1 MDIWA
6 STSSTTD
13 WSAVCRGLG
22 WNPGAV
28 MNSAFMVVRADRVG
42 RKHGLDALFHLR
54 EDDGSASGVRVGRL
68 FSGDRAEIIAAGAE
82 VSRMDHS
89 SADRFKTAIL
99 FIAVIG
105 LVAGLALYVAG
116 QGDIATLVW
125 FAGVVPALAAL
136 VIEILRS
143 IGRGEVGL
151 DIVAALSMTAALVFG
166 ETLAAAVVAV
176 MYSGGT
182 FLESFAEG
190 RARREMHDL
199 LSRVPRTA
207 TRHRNGGLEEV
218 PLDEITPG
226 DRLLI
231 RQGDVVP
238 VDGTVLS
245 ASAFVDTSALT
256 GEALPV
262 RLANGVEAV
271 SGSTNAGEAFDL
283 AATRRAAESTY
294 AGIVRLVEEA
304 QRSKAPMSRLAD
316 RWSLGFLAVTVAI
329 ATAAWWFTG
338 DPIRAVAVLVVAT
351 PCPLILAVP
360 VALVAGLSRAARFGV
375 LIKGAG
381 PLETMARIH
390 TLILDKTGTLTDGRP
405 QIVSIDSYR
414 GIGEDDIL
422 RLAAALDQAS
432 KHPVAQAI
440 VAAAK
445 ARGLAL
451 PVPSDVA
458 EIPGEGVVG
467 RVEGRE
473 VIVGGDGFVAT
484 RVGPASGAHP
494 FLAAGSVI
502 VAVAV
507 DGRLAGHLVMSD
519 PLRDGSAAMLAGLR
533 REGIQRILLATG
545 DRLDVAER
553 VTEGLGLDGLRA
565 GLTPDQKVLL
575 VLSERQN
582 GPVMMVGDGVNDA
595 PALAAAD
602 VGVAMGAR
610 GAAASAEAADVV
622 LLVDRVDRLGPGL
635 EIARKSRRIAMES
648 VVAGIGLSVL
658 GMIAAAFGYLTPV
671 QGALLQEVI
680 DVAVILN
687 ALRALRIEPA
697 GSVAPKHG
705 RPRTGWR
712 RARSASW
719 IGPSVSRPIA

>member
-1 MDIWA
+1 MEK
-6 STSSTTD
+6 TLTD
-13 WSAVCRGLG
+13 HV
-22 WNPGAV
+22 
-28 MNSAFMVVRADRVG
+28 
-42 RKHGLDALFHLR
+42 
-54 EDDGSASGVRVGRL
+54 
-68 FSGDRAEIIAAGAE
+68 
-82 VSRMDHS
+82 
-89 SADRFKTAIL
+89 KTAIL
-99 FIAVIG
+99 LGATTG
-105 LVAGLALYVAG
+105 LVVGLVFYFTG
-116 QGDIATLVW
+116 RTDIADLIW
-125 FAGVVPALAAL
+125 ISGVVPALAAL
-136 VIEILRS
+136 VVEIGRS

-182 FLESFAEG
+182 FLEAFAEG

-207 TRHRNGGLEEV
+207 TRYRSGGLEEV
-218 PLDEITPG
+218 PLDAIAPG

-238 VDGTVLS
+238 VDGAV
-245 ASAFVDTSALT
+245 ASETAFVDTSALT
-256 GEALPV
+256 GESLPV
-262 RLANGVEAV
+262 RLAHGSDAM

-283 AATRRAAESTY
+283 TAKREAKDSTY

-304 QRSKAPMSRLAD
+304 QASKAPMSRLAD
-316 RWSLGFLAVTVAI
+316 RWSLGFLAVTVSI
-329 ATAAWWFTG
+329 AFAAWWFTG
-338 DPIRAVAVLVVAT
+338 DPIRVVAVLVVAT

-360 VALVAGLSRAARFGV
+360 VALVAGLSRAAHFGV

-381 PLETMARIH
+381 PLETMARIR

-405 QIVSIDSYR
+405 QIVSIISHN
-414 GIGEDDIL
+414 GMAEDDIL

-445 ARGLAL
+445 ARGLPL

-458 EIPGEGVVG
+458 EMPGEGVIG
-467 RVEGRE
+467 QVEGRT
-473 VIVGGDGFVAT
+473 VIVGGDGFVAS
-484 RVGPASGAHP
+484 RVGGQPADHPGMTAGA
-494 FLAAGSVI
+494 LL

-507 DGRLAGHLVMSD
+507 DGDMAGHLVMSD
-519 PLRDGSAAMLAGLR
+519 PLRDGAGNMLAGLR
-533 REGIQRILLATG
+533 RDGVARILLATG
-545 DRLDVAER
+545 DRAEVAER
-553 VTEGLGLDGLRA
+553 VTEGLALDGLRA

-575 VLSERQN
+575 VLSERKH

-622 LLVDRVDRLGPGL
+622 LLVDRLDRLGPGI
-635 EIARKSRRIAMES
+635 EIAQASRRIAMES
-648 VVAGIGLSVL
+648 VVVGIGLSVM
-658 GMIAAAFGYLTPV
+658 GMIAAAYGYLTPV

-687 ALRALRIEPA
+687 ALRALRIN
-697 GSVAPKHG
+697 
-705 RPRTGWR
+705 
-712 RARSASW
+712 
-719 IGPSVSRPIA
+719 PS